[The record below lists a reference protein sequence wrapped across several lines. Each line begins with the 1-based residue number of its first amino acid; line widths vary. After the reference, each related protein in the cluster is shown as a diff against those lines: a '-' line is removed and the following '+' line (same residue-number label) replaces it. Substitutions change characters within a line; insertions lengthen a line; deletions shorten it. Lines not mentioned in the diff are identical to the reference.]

1 MGCSPSGASFPGS
14 ADSTSGSSGPVC
26 ELCGNASRTSSAAG
40 SSRSIGRGSRAIPT
54 CAPLWPTPES
64 SDATG
69 GRVSGTP
76 GGKRP
81 SGAKRAVTLATA
93 VAHAGT
99 RCPCR
104 CHTSTSSAAASPART
119 SPSPEGRPGSTGG
132 ARVFGASTFDS
143 LTFFDRATSSWRTF
157 ATSLLA
163 TAADGSEEFSGTW
176 PRAGMTRN
184 GTASRLAPLAPLTG
198 GTASGLLPTPSAVS
212 GTIGAARRAGRGRCA
227 RACRR
232 WPPRTCGHV
241 GAGDAADADRESPGR
256 PAAHGVNVVSGSL
269 NPAWVEWLMG
279 FPTGWTDLEPS
290 ETPSSPRSPSG
301 SAAAS
306 SPTKKK
312 RARPKRPG
320 SPDAMCVCGH
330 PRSAHHGTGPCLVA
344 VSGITGKD
352 LDVRAKGSPS
362 APTNSVC
369 ACSAYAPKP

>member
-26 ELCGNASRTSSAAG
+26 ELCGNASRTSSVAG
-40 SSRSIGRGSRAIPT
+40 SSPGIGRGSRAIPT

-184 GTASRLAPLAPLTG
+184 GTVSRLAPLAPLTG

-212 GTIGAARRAGRGRCA
+212 YGSNRGGSAGRTGPVRPSLQTMAAKNLWPSSEREMLPTPTRIAGTACNRTESTGQWELEPGVGR
-227 RACRR
+227 
-232 WPPRTCGHV
+232 V
-241 GAGDAADADRESPGR
+241 
-256 PAAHGVNVVSGSL
+256 AHGIPDRVDRLRALGNALV
-269 NPAWVEWLMG
+269 PQIAEWLG
-279 FPTGWTDLEPS
+279 RRIVAHE
-290 ETPSSPRSPSG
+290 EEARQAQ
-301 SAAAS
+301 AA
-306 SPTKKK
+306 
-312 RARPKRPG
+312 G
-320 SPDAMCVCGH
+320 
-330 PRSAHHGTGPCLVA
+330 VA
-344 VSGITGKD
+344 
-352 LDVRAKGSPS
+352 
-362 APTNSVC
+362 
-369 ACSAYAPKP
+369 